1 MDLIVNKREQ
11 LINNPTD
18 DKLLRVLYSFISG
31 KSHNTGFTYRIGI
44 QQFIDFLGGDHNRIL
59 EVEPFTIIQYK
70 KYLLEDHSISTT
82 ASRISAVSSMYRYLV
97 KNDMIDKN
105 PVLLIDRG
113 DLKVNPYERSK
124 TLSMDQFNR
133 ILRSI
138 PDTRSGFRDRIIFQM
153 IYVSGV
159 RRSVILNL
167 TGKDIN
173 FINEKVFYRVKLKG
187 GSFTTKELPSPIW
200 YQIKTYLE
208 SENRSLKDEECI
220 FLPTKD
226 CGEYLLGYHNRV
238 RRSKG
243 LSPEVLNQN
252 LKRYGK
258 NAGVENI
265 SIHSLRHLGASMYYQ
280 LSNDILETMN
290 FLNHRNINTT
300 QVYLQ
305 SLTGEEHNH
314 WQGMMN
320 EIEL

>member
-1 MDLIVNKREQ
+1 MELIENTTES
-11 LINNPTD
+11 LIQNISD
-18 DKLLRVLYSFISG
+18 DKLLRLLYTFISG

-44 QQFIDFLGGDHNRIL
+44 QQFIDFLGGDHHRIL

-70 KYLLEDHSISTT
+70 NHLLKDHSVSTT
-82 ASRISAVSSMYRYLV
+82 SSRISAISSMYRFLV
-97 KNDMIDKN
+97 KNEMIDNN

-124 TLSMDQFNR
+124 TLSIDQFNQ
-133 ILRSI
+133 ILRCI
-138 PDTRSGFRDRIIFQM
+138 PDSPSGIRDRIIFQM
-153 IYVSGV
+153 IYVSGL

-167 TGKDIN
+167 TGKDIHK
-173 FINEKVFYRVKLKG
+173 INEKVFYRVKLKG

-200 YQIKTYLE
+200 YQIKSYLE
-208 SENRSLKDEECI
+208 SENRSLKDDQCI

-226 CGEYLLGYHNRV
+226 CGEYLLGYHNRK

-258 NAGVENI
+258 YAGVEDI

-290 FLNHRNINTT
+290 FLNHKNINTT

-314 WQGMMN
+314 WQGMIN
-320 EIEL
+320 HLDY